1 MSEFDRARMGAERF
15 ERLEMRLMTLVEIA
29 KAVLTEEPR

>member
-1 MSEFDRARMGAERF
+1 MVAERF

-29 KAVLTEEPR
+29 KAMLTEEPR